1 MSERAAASG
10 WLATAAVVLA
20 AGALFALLH
29 QRAMHGEDTRL
40 FVLWLAAGPD
50 GDVGALPR
58 HFLFLPLLHAFGEL
72 LRPLGASWFTVLWL
86 AASLGSALGLGACHR
101 AARTLVPAGA
111 SALWL
116 PLALL
121 VVPTWFFFATAAEI
135 HGVFVLPMGLA
146 WWALA
151 RFVQRPN
158 VAAAALVGLASGTA
172 AALHFTGHFLLPT
185 LWLAALAQAPRTWRA
200 LLGHGTA
207 MACGHAAAV
216 ASIALAL
223 GLSPI
228 VQFTAATSFAGSWTK
243 VFAASEVPAV
253 VWEELLAPYV
263 PWSLLLVLALRKPAA
278 RPWALVAL
286 GALLLHAPLPVSIL
300 SHAGHLHE
308 HGAYAM
314 AFAVPAVLA
323 ALHALPRRA
332 FVAALVVSTA
342 LALWLQAPRL
352 VRAYDPEFVVGL
364 QELRAQRGPVTL
376 LVGSF
381 SSDMEAL
388 TIGAEDQLYVD
399 SDKIKAWVDYG
410 GSVPLPQ
417 WFDAMVA
424 ALTAGSGPLFVCA
437 SARERLQ
444 RYPNADIQ
452 ALWAGHVE
460 RAYTVEEVRQ
470 RGLHG
475 WLLLPR
481 AK

>member
-1 MSERAAASG
+1 MNERAAASG
-10 WLATAAVVLA
+10 WLATAAVVLG

-40 FVLWLAAGPD
+40 FVLWLAAGPN

-58 HFLFLPLLHAFGEL
+58 HFLFLPLLHAFGDL
-72 LRPLGASWFTVLWL
+72 LRPLGASWYTVLWL
-86 AASLGSALGLGACHR
+86 AAVLGSALGLGALHR
-101 AARTLVPAGA
+101 AARTLVPSGA
-111 SALWL
+111 SPLWL
-116 PLALL
+116 PLALSL
-121 VVPTWFFFATAAEI
+121 VPTWFFFATAAEI
-135 HGVFVLPMGLA
+135 HGVFVLPLGLS
-146 WWALA
+146 WWALTH
-151 RFVQRPN
+151 FLQRPN
-158 VAAAALVGLASGTA
+158 VAAAALVGLCSGLA

-216 ASIALAL
+216 AGVALAL

-228 VQFTAATSFAGSWTK
+228 VQFTAATSFADSWTK

-263 PWSLLLVLALRKPAA
+263 PWSLLLVLALQKPTA

-332 FVAALVVSTA
+332 FVAALVVSAA
-342 LALWLQAPRL
+342 LAVWLQSERL
-352 VRAYDPEFVVGL
+352 VRVYDPEFVVGL

-410 GSVPLPQ
+410 GGVPLPQ
-417 WFDAMVA
+417 WFDAMVG

-460 RAYTVEEVRQ
+460 RAYAVEEVRQ

-481 AK
+481 GK

>member
-1 MSERAAASG
+1 MNERAVASG
-10 WLATAAVVLA
+10 WSATAAVVFVA
-20 AGALFALLH
+20 AGLFALLH

-40 FVLWLAAGPD
+40 FVMWLAAGPD

-58 HFLFLPLLHAFGEL
+58 HFLFLPLLHAFGDL
-72 LRPLGASWFTVLWL
+72 LRPLGASWFTVLWT
-86 AASLGSALGLGACHR
+86 ASVLGTALGLGALHR
-101 AARTLVPAGA
+101 AARPLVPQLADP
-111 SALWL
+111 LWL
-116 PLALL
+116 PLALAL
-121 VVPTWFFFATAAEI
+121 VPTWFFFATAAEI

-151 RFVQRPN
+151 RFRQRPN
-158 VAAAALVGLASGTA
+158 VASALLVGLCSGVAAS
-172 AALHFTGHFLLPT
+172 LHFTGHFLLPT
-185 LWLAALAQAPRTWRA
+185 LWLAALAQSPRSWRA
-200 LLGHGTA
+200 LLGHGIA

-216 ASIALAL
+216 AGLALVL
-223 GLSPI
+223 GLSPM

-243 VFAASEVPAV
+243 VFAVGEVPAV
-253 VWEELLAPYV
+253 VFEELIWPYL
-263 PWSLLLVLALRKPAA
+263 PWSLLLVLALRRPAA

-300 SHAGHLHE
+300 SHDDHLHE

-332 FVAALVVSTA
+332 FLVAFFVSGALGV
-342 LALWLQAPRL
+342 WLQAERL
-352 VRAYDPEFVVGL
+352 VRVYDPEFVVGL

-376 LVGSF
+376 LVASY

-410 GSVPLPQ
+410 GGVPLPQ

-444 RYPNADIQ
+444 HYPNADIQ

-460 RAYTVEEVRQ
+460 RAYAVEEVRQ

>member
-1 MSERAAASG
+1 VSERAAASG
-10 WLATAAVVLA
+10 WSATAAVVFV
-20 AGALFALLH
+20 AGASFALLH

-40 FVLWLAAGPD
+40 FVMWLAAGPN

-58 HFLFLPLLHAFGEL
+58 HFLFLPLLHALGGL

-86 AASLGSALGLGACHR
+86 AAVLGSALGLGALHR
-101 AARTLVPAGA
+101 AARTLVPNLADP
-111 SALWL
+111 LWL
-116 PLALL
+116 PLALAL
-121 VVPTWFFFATAAEI
+121 VPTWFFFATAAEI
-135 HGVFVLPMGLA
+135 HGLFVLPMGLA

-151 RFVQRPN
+151 SFRQRPN
-158 VAAAALVGLASGTA
+158 VANAIVVGLGSGVA

-185 LWLAALAQAPRTWRA
+185 LWLAALAQAPRAWRA
-200 LLGHGTA
+200 LLGHGVA
-207 MACGHAAAV
+207 MACGHAIAV
-216 ASIALAL
+216 AGLALTL

-243 VFAASEVPAV
+243 VFSASEVPAV

-263 PWSLLLVLALRKPAA
+263 PWSLLLLFALRQRAA
-278 RPWALVAL
+278 RAWALVAL

-300 SHAGHLHE
+300 SHEGHLHE

-323 ALHALPRRA
+323 ALHALTRRA
-332 FVAALVVSTA
+332 FLVALAVSAALAV
-342 LALWLQAPRL
+342 WLQAPRL
-352 VRAYDPEFVVGL
+352 ARAYDPEFVVGL

-376 LVGSF
+376 LVASY

-410 GSVPLPQ
+410 GGVSLPQ

-444 RYPNADIQ
+444 HYPNADIQ
-452 ALWAGHVE
+452 ALWSGHVE
-460 RAYTVEEVRQ
+460 RAYAVEEVRQ

>member
-1 MSERAAASG
+1 VSERAAASG
-10 WLATAAVVLA
+10 WLATAAVVLG

-40 FVLWLAAGPD
+40 FVLWLAAGPN

-58 HFLFLPLLHAFGEL
+58 HFLFLPLLHAFGDL
-72 LRPLGASWFTVLWL
+72 LRPLGASWYTVLWL
-86 AASLGSALGLGACHR
+86 AAVLGSALGLGA
-101 AARTLVPAGA
+101 LY
-111 SALWL
+111 
-116 PLALL
+116 
-121 VVPTWFFFATAAEI
+121 
-135 HGVFVLPMGLA
+135 
-146 WWALA
+146 
-151 RFVQRPN
+151 
-158 VAAAALVGLASGTA
+158 
-172 AALHFTGHFLLPT
+172 FTGHFLLPT

-216 ASIALAL
+216 AGVALAL

-228 VQFTAATSFAGSWTK
+228 VQFTAATSFADSWTK

-263 PWSLLLVLALRKPAA
+263 PWSLLLVLALQKPAA

-332 FVAALVVSTA
+332 FVAALVVSAA
-342 LALWLQAPRL
+342 LAVWLQSERL
-352 VRAYDPEFVVGL
+352 VRVYDPEFVVGL

-410 GSVPLPQ
+410 GGVPLPQ
-417 WFDAMVA
+417 WFDAMVG

-460 RAYTVEEVRQ
+460 RAYAVEEVRQ

-481 AK
+481 GK